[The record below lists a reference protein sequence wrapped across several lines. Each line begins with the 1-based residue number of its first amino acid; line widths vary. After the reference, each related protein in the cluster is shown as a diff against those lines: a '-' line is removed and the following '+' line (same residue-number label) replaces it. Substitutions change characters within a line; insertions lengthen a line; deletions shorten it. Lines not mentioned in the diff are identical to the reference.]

1 MATTM
6 KADMKPDPMRT
17 RRGFLGNTT
26 LTALAG
32 AAGAFTLPARSRAN
46 TSSAASWP
54 ADEPWVFDWRE
65 AAGRRTFRARLVRV
79 RGYEVEL
86 DTGNRRVTMD
96 ARRFAEP
103 DQRRIEWFQT
113 RGRVVPW
120 TPPAGASGDEVG
132 GLEPLEYRRFPD
144 GGENAGLPSWLHR
157 WRSPGRLRFLLHVP
171 QAARE
176 GRACPLLVWLHGN
189 DGRGG
194 DNRRQL
200 EDGGGA
206 VRRLFA
212 DDWQR
217 WQPCFVLVPQSDPN
231 DGPDNVWL
239 SADQVLPHRALMM
252 TVQCI
257 DVLRAERWPTIDSR
271 KLWVAGL
278 SSGGIGAFE
287 AASKFPGRFAA
298 AVPIAC
304 SYPPERFWPGNAL
317 PLWMFLNRQD
327 RAVDLEEA
335 EALVR
340 HLRSLRQ
347 DARVTRFGGAGHDA
361 WTRALSEM
369 DFRRWLGRRE
379 RAIERYP
386 SDVTVQVTE

>member
-1 MATTM
+1 M
-6 KADMKPDPMRT
+6 KLDTRHT
-17 RRGFLGNTT
+17 RRDFVSNTT

-32 AAGAFTLPARSRAN
+32 AVGAFGAGARSRGDTAGRGL
-46 TSSAASWP
+46 WP
-54 ADEPWVFDWRE
+54 ADEPWVFNWRE
-65 AAGRRTFRARLVRV
+65 AAGRRTFRARLVKV

-86 DTGNRRVTMD
+86 DTGHRRVTMD

-103 DQRRIEWFQT
+103 EQRRIEWFQT

-120 TPPAGASGDEVG
+120 QPPQPADDDPGLD
-132 GLEPLEYRRFPD
+132 GLESLEYRRFPD
-144 GGENAGLPSWLHR
+144 DGENAGLPSWLHR

-189 DGRGG
+189 GGRGS

-200 EDGGGA
+200 TDGGGA

-212 DDWQR
+212 EDWQR
-217 WQPCFVLVPQSDPN
+217 WLPCFVLVPQSDPT
-231 DGPDNVWL
+231 DGTDNVWM
-239 SADQVLPHRALMM
+239 SADQVLPHRALLM

-257 DVLRAERWPTIDSR
+257 DVLRAERWPQVDNR
-271 KLWVAGL
+271 RLWVAGL

-298 AVPIAC
+298 AVPIAT
-304 SYPPERFWPGNAL
+304 SYPPERFWQGNAL
-317 PLWMFLNRQD
+317 PVWMFLNRQD
-327 RAVDLEEA
+327 RAVDMEEA
-335 EALVR
+335 DALVR

-347 DARVTRFGGAGHDA
+347 DARLTRFGGAGHDA

-369 DFRRWLGRRE
+369 DFRRWLGRQE
-379 RAIERYP
+379 RVIDRYP
-386 SDVTVQVTE
+386 SDVTVQVAE